1 MADQW
6 AIPGL
11 DLHLEMDAQRKTA
24 SLETGL
30 RSAIRD
36 GRLRRGTRLP
46 ASRTLA
52 GDLGI
57 ARNLVADVYGRLAA
71 EGWLET
77 RVGAGTWVGD
87 RGGRSVASAAAPS
100 SSAARGLDLRGGIPD
115 ASSFPRRGW
124 AAAARRAVLDAP
136 ASAFGYGP
144 PRGFPA
150 FRATLTEYLARTRGV
165 WAEPERVV
173 VTRGFGEALGLA
185 ARALAAQGARRI
197 AVEEFGHEAHRRIIR
212 AAGLEVVPVAVDG
225 DGADVSALDALGV
238 DAVVLTAAHQF
249 PTGVALA
256 PSRRLEVVAWAER
269 TGALVIEDD
278 YDGEFRYDR
287 RAIGALQ
294 ALAPEHVL
302 YAGTASKSLAPAVG
316 LAWIVVPDRLIEAF
330 DEQVVAAGTLADLVN
345 QATLDAFIRA
355 HEYDR
360 NVRRLRAEYRS
371 RRARLEERVAGELHG
386 CRLTGMRAGLHCVL
400 ELPMRADE
408 RRVAATAARF
418 GVRIEG
424 LDSFRL
430 PGASPSRAAAMVV
443 GYGAPPPHRFEAALD
458 RAIAA
463 VASELGELGASIEP
477 A

>member
-1 MADQW
+1 MADHW

-11 DLHLEMDAQRKTA
+11 DLHLEIDARRKTA
-24 SLETGL
+24 SLETAL

-36 GRLRRGTRLP
+36 GRLGRGTRLP

-71 EGWLET
+71 EGWLEA

-87 RGGRSVASAAAPS
+87 RGGRSMVSATGSS
-100 SSAARGLDLRGGIPD
+100 SSAAVGLDLRGGIPD
-115 ASSFPRRGW
+115 ASSFPRREW

-136 ASAFGYGP
+136 PSTFGYGP
-144 PRGFPA
+144 PRGSPA
-150 FRATLTEYLARTRGV
+150 LRATLAEYLARTRGV
-165 WAEPERVV
+165 WAEPDRVV

-185 ARALAAQGARRI
+185 ARALAARGARRI

-225 DGADVSALDALGV
+225 DGADVSGLDALGV
-238 DAVVLTAAHQF
+238 DAIVLTAAHQF

-256 PSRRLEVVAWAER
+256 GSRRLEVVAWAER

-294 ALAPEHVL
+294 GLAPEHVL

-316 LAWIVVPDRLIEAF
+316 LAWAVVPERLIGAF
-330 DEQVVAAGTLADLVN
+330 DEQVAAAGGLADLVN
-345 QATLDAFIRA
+345 QATLDEFIRV

-360 NVRRLRAEYRS
+360 NVRRLRAEYRA
-371 RRARLEERVAGELHG
+371 RRARLEERVAGVDG
-386 CRLTGMRAGLHCVL
+386 CRVTGMRAGLHCLL
-400 ELPMRADE
+400 ELPQGADE
-408 RRVAATAARF
+408 RRVAATAARL

-430 PGASPSRAAAMVV
+430 AGASPSRAPAMVV
-443 GYGAPPPHRFEAALD
+443 GYGAPPPHRFESALD
-458 RAIAA
+458 RAIVA
-463 VASELGELGASIEP
+463 VASELAPRASVEP
-477 A
+477 D

>member
-11 DLHLEMDAQRKTA
+11 DLHLEVDAQRKTA
-24 SLETGL
+24 SLETAL

-36 GRLRRGTRLP
+36 GRLGHGTRLP

-87 RGGRSVASAAAPS
+87 RGGRSMVSATGSNPSAAV
-100 SSAARGLDLRGGIPD
+100 GLDLRGGIPD
-115 ASSFPRRGW
+115 ASTFPRREW

-144 PRGFPA
+144 PRGSPA
-150 FRATLTEYLARTRGV
+150 LRATLAEYLARTRGV
-165 WAEPERVV
+165 WAEPDRVV

-185 ARALAAQGARRI
+185 ARALAARGARRI

-212 AAGLEVVPVAVDG
+212 SAGLEVVPVAVDG
-225 DGADVSALDALGV
+225 DGADVSTLDALGV
-238 DAVVLTAAHQF
+238 DAVLLTAAHQF

-256 PSRRLEVVAWAER
+256 ASRRLEVVAWAER

-287 RAIGALQ
+287 RAIGSLQ

-316 LAWIVVPDRLIEAF
+316 LAWTVVPERLITAF
-330 DEQVVAAGTLADLVN
+330 DEQIARAGGPADLVN

-360 NVRRLRAEYRS
+360 NVRRLRAEYRA
-371 RRARLEERVAGELHG
+371 RRARLEDRVTGELDG
-386 CRLTGMRAGLHCVL
+386 CRVTGMQAGLHCLL
-400 ELPMRADE
+400 ELPAGADE
-408 RRVAATAARF
+408 LRIAATAARL

-430 PGASPSRAAAMVV
+430 ADASPNRAPAMVV

-458 RAIAA
+458 RAMTAI
-463 VASELGELGASIEP
+463 ASELDRRASIDP